1 MYTISREDLVKMIKK
16 ETNVGF
22 KRVLENHLRVMD
34 GLAPDCI
41 TCHLDDEEP
50 TVESDVIEEETQ
62 EEGEDNE

>member
-16 ETNVGF
+16 EPNVGF

-41 TCHLDDEEP
+41 TCHLEDEEP
-50 TVESDVIEEETQ
+50 EVIEEETQ
-62 EEGEDNE
+62 EGEDNE